1 MRGFAKEVKYDPNFK
16 PTDLLK
22 PVPPVDTT
30 SLIKIPRHQE
40 ISQSDLAKL
49 AAETRKRDID
59 NVLKKKK

>member
-22 PVPPVDTT
+22 PVPPVDTKN
-30 SLIKIPRHQE
+30 LIKIPRHQE

-49 AAETRKRDID
+49 ASEARQRDI
-59 NVLKKKK
+59 NNLLKEKK